1 MSEDCTLSMDSFVS
15 AVGGQLSADLDGE
28 AVILH
33 LESGTYYGLSAV
45 GARIWELIQE
55 PRRVREVRDVLLE
68 EYDVEPAQC
77 GRDVLAVL
85 GDLEAHKLVEID
97 SQSGTNIQS

>member
-1 MSEDCTLSMDSFVS
+1 MPEDSTLSMDSFVS
-15 AVGGQLSADLDGE
+15 AVGGQLAADLDGE
-28 AVILH
+28 TVILH
-33 LESGTYYGLSAV
+33 VESGTYYGLSAV
-45 GARIWELIQE
+45 GSRIWELIQE

-77 GRDVLAVL
+77 GSDVLALL
-85 GDLEAHKLVEID
+85 GDLEAHKLVEIH